1 MKPEQRIPSMI
12 REVSPCK
19 DCAEKYPA
27 CHGSCPKDK
36 RGEYGYKAWADELER
51 IKEARRQYVN
61 GIFVRKKKHFSGRF
75 DK

>member
-1 MKPEQRIPSMI
+1 MKPEQYIPSMI

-19 DCAEKYPA
+19 DCAEKAPG
-27 CHGSCPKDK
+27 CHGSCPK
-36 RGEYGYKAWADELER
+36 YKAWADELER
-51 IKEARRQYVN
+51 IKENRRQYVN